1 MAGRVI
7 TIAQQKGGAGKT
19 TLAIHL
25 AVTWVLAG
33 RSVALV
39 DIDPQGSLSAWYG
52 QRQSLMGPEQ
62 TGLTHLQI
70 SGWRTQREVE
80 RLART
85 HDIVVIDSP
94 PHAETDARIAVRTA
108 SLVVVPVQ
116 PSPMDLWATRP
127 TLDLALAEKR
137 PALLVLNRVPAR
149 GRLVDAVAEKAAE
162 LGVPVATAHLGNRI
176 GFAGSL
182 MDGLTLAETD
192 PRSKGVEELALLAA
206 EIWAAA
212 PQD

>member
-25 AVTWVLAG
+25 AVTWARAG
-33 RSVALV
+33 KSTALV
-39 DIDPQGSLSAWYG
+39 DIDPQGSLSAWYAAREG
-52 QRQSLMGPEQ
+52 TLGAGA
-62 TGLTHLQI
+62 TGITHLQI

-80 RLART
+80 RLAKT
-85 HDIVVIDSP
+85 HDVVVIDSP

-108 SLVVVPVQ
+108 ALVVVPVQ

-127 TLDLALAEKR
+127 TLDLARVEKR
-137 PALLVLNRVPAR
+137 PVMLVMNRVPAR
-149 GRLVDAVAEKAAE
+149 GKLVDAVAEKAAE
-162 LGVPVATAHLGNRI
+162 LGVPVATESLGNRI

-182 MDGLTLAETD
+182 MEGLTLAETD
-192 PRSKGVEELALLAA
+192 PKSKGVEELEALAA
-206 EIWAAA
+206 EIWTAL
-212 PQD
+212 D

>member
-1 MAGRVI
+1 MTGQVI

-25 AVTWVLAG
+25 AVTWARAG
-33 RSVALV
+33 KTTAIV
-39 DIDPQGSLSAWYG
+39 DIDPQGSLSEWYR
-52 QRQSLMGPEQ
+52 QRMETLGVEA

-80 RLART
+80 RLAKS
-85 HDIVVIDSP
+85 HDVVVIDSP

-108 SLVVVPVQ
+108 NLVVVPVQ

-127 TLDLALAEKR
+127 TLELARGEKR

-149 GRLVDAVAEKAAE
+149 GKLVDAAAGKAME
-162 LGVPVATAHLGNRI
+162 LGVPIALASLGNRI
-176 GFAGSL
+176 GFAAPL
-182 MDGLTLAETD
+182 MEGLTLAETD
-192 PRSKGVEELALLAA
+192 PKSKGVEELEALAA
-206 EIWAAA
+206 EIWSTVA
-212 PQD
+212 